1 MAKAITY
8 IIFIILGFAP
18 SIIWLLFYLRKDA
31 HPESKRMVLKIFLYG
46 MLSAI
51 LAGLIEIEISVGLSF
66 FGKNLLQ
73 KFPFLFFIVSQFIV
87 IALVEE
93 LSKFLIVREKV
104 ISNSEFDEPVDT
116 MLYMIITA
124 LGFAALENILVLFLG
139 KEPMLLQE
147 AITITSFRFIGATLL
162 HALCSGTLGYFLA
175 LSFFEPKKRIRLI
188 FKGIIIAVLLHGL
201 FNTSIIII
209 EESLVEKNY
218 LFLTFSVIFLV
229 ILLSGSAFFVS
240 SGFKKLKK
248 IKSIC
253 VPSGH
258 LPQGD
263 KLK

>member
-1 MAKAITY
+1 MAKIITY
-8 IIFIILGFAP
+8 IIFIILGFTP

-46 MLSAI
+46 MLSAV
-51 LAGLIEIEISVGLSF
+51 LAGLIEIELSTGLSF

-73 KFPFLFFIVSQFIV
+73 RFPFLFFLVSQFII

-93 LSKFLIVREKV
+93 LSKLLIVKEKV
-104 ISNSEFDEPVDT
+104 VSNPEFDEPIDT

-124 LGFAALENILVLFLG
+124 LGFAALENILVLFSG
-139 KEPMLLQE
+139 KELILLQE

-162 HALCSGTLGYFLA
+162 HALSSGALGYFLA

-188 FKGIIIAVLLHGL
+188 FKGTIIAVLLHGL
-201 FNTSIIII
+201 FNTSIMII
-209 EESLVEKNY
+209 EGSLAEKNY
-218 LFLTFSVIFLV
+218 LLLTFSVIFLV
-229 ILLSGSAFFVS
+229 ILLSGSAFFIS

-253 VPSGH
+253 
-258 LPQGD
+258 
-263 KLK
+263 K

>member
-1 MAKAITY
+1 MNY
-8 IIFIILGFAP
+8 LLYIILGFAP

-31 HPESKRMVLKIFLYG
+31 HPESKRMILRIFLYG
-46 MLSAI
+46 MLSAV
-51 LAGLIEIEISVGLSF
+51 LAGLIEIEISTGLSF
-66 FGKNLLQ
+66 FGGNLLQ
-73 KFPFLFFIVSQFIV
+73 RFPFVFFLVSQFII

-104 ISNSEFDEPVDT
+104 ISNPEFDEPVDV

-139 KEPMLLQE
+139 GGLMPIQE

-162 HALCSGTLGYFLA
+162 HALSSGALGYFLA

-188 FKGIIIAVLLHGL
+188 FQGTIIAVLLHGL
-201 FNTSIIII
+201 FNTSIMII
-209 EESLVEKNY
+209 EGSLAEENY
-218 LFLTFSVIFLV
+218 LLLAFSAIFLI
-229 ILLSGSAFFVS
+229 ILLSGSAFFIS

-253 VPSGH
+253 
-258 LPQGD
+258 LPKKDVSMGY
-263 KLK
+263 KIKI

>member
-18 SIIWLLFYLRKDA
+18 SIVWLSFYLRKDA
-31 HPESKRMVLKIFLYG
+31 HPESKRMILKIFLYG

-51 LAGLIEIEISVGLSF
+51 LAGLIEIELSAGLFF
-66 FGKNLLQ
+66 FGGNFLQ
-73 KFPFLFFIVSQFIV
+73 RFPFLFFLVFQFIV
-87 IALVEE
+87 IALIEE
-93 LSKFLIVREKV
+93 LSKFLIVEEKV
-104 ISNSEFDEPVDT
+104 IGNSEFDEPVDT
-116 MLYMIITA
+116 MLYMIIAA

-139 KEPMLLQE
+139 NEPMLIKG
-147 AITITSFRFIGATLL
+147 AVAITSFRFIGATLL

-188 FKGIIIAVLLHGL
+188 FKGVAIAVLLHGL

-209 EESLVEKNY
+209 EESLAEKNH
-218 LFLTFSVIFLV
+218 LLLSFSIIFLV
-229 ILLSGSAFFVS
+229 ILLGGSTFFIS

-253 VPSGH
+253 
-258 LPQGD
+258 
-263 KLK
+263 K

>member
-1 MAKAITY
+1 MIYLLY
-8 IIFIILGFAP
+8 IFLGFAP

-46 MLSAI
+46 MLSAV
-51 LAGLIEIEISVGLSF
+51 LAGLIEVEISAGLSF
-66 FGKNLLQ
+66 FEGNFLQ
-73 KFPFLFFIVSQFIV
+73 RFPFLFFLVSQFII

-93 LSKFLIVREKV
+93 LSKFLIVKEKV
-104 ISNSEFDEPVDT
+104 ISNPEFDEPVDT

-139 KEPMLLQE
+139 EEPMLIKE
-147 AITITSFRFIGATLL
+147 AVTITSFRFIGATLL
-162 HALCSGTLGYFLA
+162 HALCSGALGYFLA

-188 FKGIIIAVLLHGL
+188 FKGVIAAVLLHGL

-209 EESLVEKNY
+209 EGSLAEKNY
-218 LFLTFSVIFLV
+218 LLLTFSVIFLI
-229 ILLSGSAFFVS
+229 ILLSGSAFFIS

-253 VPSGH
+253 VP
-258 LPQGD
+258 
-263 KLK
+263 KNNAKEKN

>member
-1 MAKAITY
+1 MAKIITY

-46 MLSAI
+46 MLSAV
-51 LAGLIEIEISVGLSF
+51 LAGLIEVEISAGLSF
-66 FGKNLLQ
+66 FEGNFLQ
-73 KFPFLFFIVSQFIV
+73 RFPFLFFLVSQFII

-93 LSKFLIVREKV
+93 LSKFLIVKEKV
-104 ISNSEFDEPVDT
+104 ISNPEFDEPVDT

-139 KEPMLLQE
+139 EEPMLIKE

-188 FKGIIIAVLLHGL
+188 FKGTIIAVLLHGL

-209 EESLVEKNY
+209 EGSLAEKNY
-218 LFLTFSVIFLV
+218 LLLAFSVIFLI
-229 ILLSGSAFFVS
+229 ILLSGLAFFIS

-248 IKSIC
+248 IKSVC
-253 VPSGH
+253 
-258 LPQGD
+258 LPAGG
-263 KLK
+263 K

>member
-1 MAKAITY
+1 MTY
-8 IIFIILGFAP
+8 LFYIILGFAP

-46 MLSAI
+46 MLSAV
-51 LAGLIEIEISVGLSF
+51 LAGLIEIEISAGLSF
-66 FGKNLLQ
+66 FGENLLQ
-73 KFPFLFFIVSQFIV
+73 RFPFVFFLVSQFII

-93 LSKFLIVREKV
+93 LSKFLIVKEKV
-104 ISNSEFDEPVDT
+104 ISNPEFDEPVDT

-139 KEPMLLQE
+139 NEPILIKE

-175 LSFFEPKKRIRLI
+175 LSFFEPKKQIKLI
-188 FKGIIIAVLLHGL
+188 FKGILIAVLLHGL
-201 FNTSIIII
+201 FNTSIMII
-209 EESLVEKNY
+209 EESLAEKNY
-218 LFLTFSVIFLV
+218 FLLAFSVIFLI
-229 ILLSGSAFFVS
+229 ILLSGSAFFIS

-248 IKSIC
+248 MASVC
-253 VPSGH
+253 
-258 LPQGD
+258 